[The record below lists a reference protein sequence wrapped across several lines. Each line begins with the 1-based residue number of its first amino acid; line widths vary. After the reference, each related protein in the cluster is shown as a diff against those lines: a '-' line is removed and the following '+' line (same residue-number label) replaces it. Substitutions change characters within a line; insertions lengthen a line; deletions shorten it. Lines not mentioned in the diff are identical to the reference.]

1 MLYAIGISEN
11 DLVRITTVSEVCVF
25 NRVENTVEIVT
36 YDIPNCNASFYNN
49 RSEVFEVLKSIQ
61 EAPVGKITYESACC
75 LDEKVKA
82 SDLKVFA
89 FEGKE
94 IKE

>member
-1 MLYAIGISEN
+1 MIYAIGISEN
-11 DLVRITTVSEVCVF
+11 DLVRITTISEVCVL
-25 NRVENTVEIVT
+25 NRVENAVEIVT
-36 YDIPNCNASFYNN
+36 YDIPYCNASFYNKK
-49 RSEVFEVLKSIQ
+49 SEVIEVLKSIQ